1 MKTSFISSYTLAN
14 NQRSIAAQIQKDLS
28 KNTTEATT
36 GRYADVGLELGNRAG
51 KPVALRAES
60 TKLEA
65 LIDSNDIVLSSMSVA
80 QLGLQALR
88 EGADV
93 FKDSLLSV
101 PGQNRD
107 ASVLVDEAEM
117 ALATFYGAMNGTDG
131 SRYLFAGL
139 NSDVAPIVEYDAA
152 VGADGVSPGPQA
164 LVDTAFAS
172 YMAGLAPPV
181 TDTADLTAA
190 QMQSFLDNEFAA
202 LFDDTNWSQTWS
214 TATNEGRT
222 NQISP
227 TERATTSLSANED
240 PFRQILMAYTMVAKL
255 DTANLNTDALE
266 TVMAQAEK
274 VIVAA
279 YSNVSDLEARL
290 GNVESRVAAASNQ
303 MDLKVDVIAEQI
315 DIYEGVDA
323 AEAKTR
329 IDMLTTQLEMSYSL
343 TNRLLTL
350 SILDYA

>member
-1 MKTSFISSYTLAN
+1 
-14 NQRSIAAQIQKDLS
+14 
-28 KNTTEATT
+28 
-36 GRYADVGLELGNRAG
+36 
-51 KPVALRAES
+51 
-60 TKLEA
+60 
-65 LIDSNDIVLSSMSVA
+65 
-80 QLGLQALR
+80 
-88 EGADV
+88 
-93 FKDSLLSV
+93 V

-107 ASVLVDEAEM
+107 ATVLVDEAEM
-117 ALATFYGAMNGTDG
+117 ALATFYSAMNGTDG

-139 NSDVAPIVEYDAA
+139 NSDVPPIVEYDAA

-164 LVDTAFAS
+164 LVDTAFAT
-172 YMAGLAPPV
+172 YKAGLVPPV

-214 TATNEGRT
+214 TATDEGRT

-227 TERATTSLSANED
+227 TETATTSLSANED

-266 TVMAQAEK
+266 TVMAQAEA

-290 GNVESRVAAASNQ
+290 GNAENRVTAASNQ
-303 MDLKVDVIAEQI
+303 MDLKIDVIAQQI
-315 DIYEGVDA
+315 DTYEGVDP

-329 IDMLTTQLEMSYSL
+329 VDMLTTQLEMSYSL